1 MKKNGSDQPALSGCS
16 ACNFCRMQ
24 ENDAI
29 IIIQLHGH
37 GVGRESLNLRRCASL
52 PLLQP
57 SAPAFPQPANAMG
70 KTCPQARLR
79 LGMKR
84 ETGSRNVWSQGLHF

>member
-1 MKKNGSDQPALSGCS
+1 MKKNGPDQPALSGCS

-57 SAPAFPQPANAMG
+57 SAPAFPH
-70 KTCPQARLR
+70 ARQR
-79 LGMKR
+79 DGQNVSTSPSAFGN
-84 ETGSRNVWSQGLHF
+84 ET